1 MSKSLGK
8 SVVDIALDIVLEVS
22 KNCDTEIKKGFR
34 ARTRHEATD
43 ITFQG
48 LRYTLAVVAARSSA
62 DALEEALKGVNP
74 ATFIRGVCKD
84 GNYRARLGLEGPEDV
99 AYAIYGYSIL
109 YILKSLGL
117 VTSGSFADFMK
128 NSSSSLFLQEFANQ
142 AATWLKRF
150 AEAYI
155 KA

>member
-8 SVVDIALDIVLEVS
+8 SVVDIALDIVLEVLN
-22 KNCDTEIKKGFR
+22 NCDNDIKKGFR

-43 ITFQG
+43 VAFQG

-62 DALEEALKGVNP
+62 NALEEALKGVDP

-84 GNYRARLGLEGPEDV
+84 RDYRARLGLEGAEDV

-109 YILKSLGL
+109 YILRSLGL
-117 VTSGSFADFMK
+117 VTSGSFADFMR
-128 NSSSSLFLQEFANQ
+128 SASSSLVLQEFANQ
-142 AATWLKRF
+142 AAAWLKRF

-155 KA
+155 RA